1 MKIQYNKNEI
11 IAAARFIIENNPSA
25 KVSSHIPHTDRGYQE
40 ERGHVS
46 AILNNIR
53 SLAKDNAKVFAE
65 VQESIAAGDTKV
77 DQIWS
82 KWVEVKGVGG
92 YWIISN
98 IEDNI
103 INFAVAVTPWF
114 GEYLCT
120 YEEI

>member
-25 KVSSHIPHTDRGYQE
+25 TVPSQIPHTDRGFQI

-53 SLAKDNAKVFAE
+53 TLAKENAKVYAD
-65 VQESIAAGDTKV
+65 VQKSIAAGDSNV
-77 DQIWS
+77 DRIWT
-82 KWVEVKGVGG
+82 KWVEVMGVGG

-98 IEDNI
+98 IEDTN

-114 GEYLCT
+114 GEYVCT